1 MRRGAALAILAS
13 LSLGTARLP
22 AFAQGGPRTE
32 GPIIDGIAVG
42 AHVAV
47 AIRNLGMPADVTSLD
62 TGHTWTWRTA
72 DAELH
77 AITDDGAIVRA
88 VDDRPLDNA
97 EAIVVSV
104 DGKPVRIALRGYTI
118 AQADADLNS
127 VAGLSSRTARL
138 FDLGRGRVLV
148 FLFDDAGALTRAV
161 YGDRG
166 FVSRLGLMTADA
178 EMVKSLRYVA
188 PRLRAAPTPPPG
200 ASHETIVRYVLD
212 KDGRVDS
219 VAIEVGSKDA
229 AFDERALELAR
240 KAAWAPAKINNVP
253 VRSVAFRI
261 VTT

>member
-1 MRRGAALAILAS
+1 MIVAGLV
-13 LSLGTARLP
+13 LGTARLA
-22 AFAQGGPRTE
+22 AFAQGAPRTE
-32 GPIIDGIAVG
+32 GPVIDGIAVG
-42 AHVAV
+42 SHVAV
-47 AIRNLGMPADVTSLD
+47 AIHALGMPADVASLD

-88 VDDRPLDNA
+88 VEDRPLDSA
-97 EAIVVSV
+97 EAIVVNV
-104 DGKPVRIALRGYTI
+104 DGKPVRLGLRGYTS
-118 AQADADLNS
+118 AQADSDLNS
-127 VAGLSSRTARL
+127 VAGLSSRTTRL

-148 FLFDDAGALTRAV
+148 LLFDDGGSLTRAV

-166 FVSRLGLMTADA
+166 FVARLGLMTADA

-188 PRLRAAPTPPPG
+188 PRLRAAPTPAPG
-200 ASHETIVRYVLD
+200 ATHETVVRYVLD
-212 KDGRVDS
+212 KDGHVDS

-229 AFDERALELAR
+229 AVDEQALQLAR
-240 KAAWAPAKINNVP
+240 KAAWMPAKINNVP